1 MLFKSD
7 YLIVRTN
14 EAITSPLFFLYN
26 TVYLND
32 KDEQLFIT
40 AMKKFGFNKQIT
52 GRNKKVF
59 SDAIQERKGTLH
71 NSHLHSGFNEA
82 VVKNCHSVYFNTFI
96 NFL

>member
-1 MLFKSD
+1 MLPCSLNPIILLFGQTK
-7 YLIVRTN
+7 
-14 EAITSPLFFLYN
+14 AIASPLFFYN

-59 SDAIQERKGTLH
+59 TDAIQEKKELYIILICILVLMRL
-71 NSHLHSGFNEA
+71 L
-82 VVKNCHSVYFNTFI
+82 
-96 NFL
+96 